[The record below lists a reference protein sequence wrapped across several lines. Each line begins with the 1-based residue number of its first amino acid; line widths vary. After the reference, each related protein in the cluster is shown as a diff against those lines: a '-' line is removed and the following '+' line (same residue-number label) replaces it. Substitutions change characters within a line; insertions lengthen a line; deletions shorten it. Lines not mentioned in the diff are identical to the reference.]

1 MFARSLWFAVVLIFV
16 VSSVFF
22 KLFDLGHIY
31 TKYSPSRA
39 QITDT
44 KSSSWS
50 PHSSFKIA
58 TRPTYTSTHNLNAT
72 KNHQELINKQFA
84 SVIPEQHIAELSNI
98 LHQLGEIRLK
108 RFCQAHL
115 EQNLTTLTQ
124 HVLQYNRKW
133 RNKNNKSSFKS
144 AADTI
149 NAGWVEIVCP
159 DVA

>member
-1 MFARSLWFAVVLIFV
+1 
-16 VSSVFF
+16 
-22 KLFDLGHIY
+22 
-31 TKYSPSRA
+31 
-39 QITDT
+39 
-44 KSSSWS
+44 
-50 PHSSFKIA
+50 
-58 TRPTYTSTHNLNAT
+58 LNAT
-72 KNHQELINKQFA
+72 KNHQELINEQFA

-98 LHQLGEIRLK
+98 LHQLGEIPQK

-149 NAGWVEIVCP
+149 DAGWVEIVCP